1 MEVEDPDDGDNI
13 TYSISTL
20 TSNIADPL
28 TIDRYTGEIR
38 FAVDYDVDNGIMSGK
53 ILANITATDAE
64 NAVGSTLIAVT
75 IQDINDNGPSFPFDY
90 YTLFVPQ
97 NLSVRSTVLN
107 LSTVDPDRV
116 SAFSDLELATLFYM
130 FCLGGSEDDD
140 YDDGDYYNYDG
151 SGDYPDNDV
160 SRYYFDVTHDGRAVY
175 LTKSLD
181 TNKTQTCHVF
191 AFDPATKMGGNST
204 IVIHIIPNDAGV
216 TLSASASTATK
227 NSTTTGGT
235 ETPSSCCCS
244 ELEKLDWVVPLTPI
258 LCTIVLVILLILTR
272 YSV

>member
-1 MEVEDPDDGDNI
+1 MEVEDSDAGDNI

-20 TSNIADPL
+20 TSNIDTPL
-28 TIDRYTGEIR
+28 SIHRYSGEIS
-38 FAVDYDVDNGIMSGK
+38 FAVDYDVDNGIMPDK
-53 ILANITATDAE
+53 LLANITATDTG
-64 NAVGSTLIAVT
+64 NAVSYAFLAVT

-90 YTLFVPQ
+90 YTLYIPQ
-97 NLSVRSTVLN
+97 NLSVRSSVLN
-107 LSTVDPDRV
+107 LSTVDLDRV
-116 SAFSDLELATLFYM
+116 STFSDLELATLYYM

-191 AFDPATKMGGNST
+191 AFDPATKMERNST
-204 IVIHIIPNDAGV
+204 IVIHIIPNDADV
-216 TLSASASTATK
+216 TLSASASSATE
-227 NSTTTGGT
+227 NSTTTGET

-244 ELEKLDWVVPLTPI
+244 ELEKMDWVVPLTPI

-272 YSV
+272 